1 MRKTSIAAMTI
12 AAAIVMA
19 ACNSK
24 ETKKDD
30 AVYATMTVRPVSKTL
45 YANYTAVIKGRQ
57 NVEVRPQVSG
67 TITRICIEEG
77 AAVRKGQLL
86 FVIDQVPYRAALD
99 NAIANVKSAEA
110 KLATARLNYKSKN
123 ELHKEKV
130 VSDYDLT
137 TASNALLEAQAAL
150 EQAEAQEREARNN
163 LSYTEVKSPVDG
175 VTSMIPYRVGAL
187 VNSSISTPLVTVSD
201 DSEVYAYFSMTENH
215 ILDLLQKDT
224 SMTNIIGKMP
234 SVELQLSN
242 GTRYGHKGRIDAIS
256 GTVDTQTG
264 SVSVRAVYPNHEG
277 LLRNGGSGL
286 VILPLTRE
294 NCIVIPQTA
303 TYELQNKVFVYKVV
317 DGKTVS
323 VPVSVYEV
331 SDGKEYIVES
341 GLADGDVIIAEG
353 AGLLKDGVE
362 VRTKDVSKR

>member
-1 MRKTSIAAMTI
+1 MKITSIAAL
-12 AAAIVMA
+12 AVSAVMLTA
-19 ACNSK
+19 ACSSK
-24 ETKKDD
+24 ETKKDA
-30 AVYATMTVRPVSKTL
+30 AVYATMTVEAVSKTL
-45 YANYTAVIKGRQ
+45 HANYTAVIKGRQ

-77 AAVRKGQLL
+77 AAVHKGQLL

-99 NAIANVKSAEA
+99 NATANVKSAEA
-110 KLATARLNYKSKN
+110 KLATARLNYDSKE
-123 ELHKEKV
+123 ELYKEKV
-130 VSDYDLT
+130 VSEFDLR
-137 TASNALLEAQAAL
+137 TASNALLEARAAL
-150 EQAEAQEREARNN
+150 AQAKAQETEARNN

-175 VTSMIPYRVGAL
+175 VASMIPYRVGAL
-187 VNSSISTPLVTVSD
+187 VSSSISTPLVTVSD
-201 DSEVYAYFSMTENH
+201 DSEVYAYFSMTENR
-215 ILDLLQKDT
+215 ILDLLQKDS
-224 SMTNIIGKMP
+224 SMTNIISKMP
-234 SVELQLSN
+234 PVELQLSN
-242 GTRYGHKGRIDAIS
+242 GTRYPYKGRIDAVS

-264 SVSVRAVYPNHEG
+264 SVSVRAVYPNSNG
-277 LLRNGGSGL
+277 LLRNGGSAL

-323 VPVSVYEV
+323 TPITVYEV

-341 GLADGDVIIAEG
+341 GLKAGDVIISEG

-362 VRTKDVSKR
+362 VKRTQAVKR

>member
-1 MRKTSIAAMTI
+1 MKISVITAFSCLLLIAGCKGEEKKNE
-12 AAAIVMA
+12 AAQ
-19 ACNSK
+19 
-24 ETKKDD
+24 
-30 AVYATMTVRPVSKTL
+30 YATMKVEPGSKTL
-45 YANYTAVIKGRQ
+45 YASYTAAIKGRQ

-99 NAIANVKSAEA
+99 NARANVESAEA
-110 KLATARLNYKSKN
+110 RLATARLTLDSKK
-123 ELHKEKV
+123 ELHREKV
-130 VSDYDLT
+130 ISDFDLQ
-137 TASNALLEAQAAL
+137 TAQNALLEAQAAL
-150 EQAEAQEREARNN
+150 AQAKAQETEAANN

-175 VTSMIPYRVGAL
+175 VASMIPYRVGSL
-187 VNSSISTPLVTVSD
+187 VSSSISDPLVTVSD
-201 DSEVYAYFSMTENH
+201 DSEVYAYFSMTESH
-215 ILDLLQKDT
+215 VLDLMQKDS
-224 SMTNIIGKMP
+224 SMNSIISKMP
-234 SVELQLSN
+234 EVELQLSN
-242 GTRYGHKGRIDAIS
+242 GTRYAQKGRIDAVS

-264 SVSVRAVYPNHEG
+264 SVSVRAVYPNRGG

-294 NCIVIPQTA
+294 NCISIPQTA

-323 VPVSVYEV
+323 TPVTVYEI

-341 GLADGDVIIAEG
+341 GLQPGDVIISEG
-353 AGLLKDGVE
+353 AGLLKDGM
-362 VRTKDVSKR
+362 DVNN